1 MQLWS
6 ACLQFYLLHSSAY
19 YFQGMSQQIRADIR
33 RVHDATVRQN
43 VQLKRP
49 VRITITKSPVF
60 INYRLYGVGV
70 SY

>member
-6 ACLQFYLLHSSAY
+6 ACLQFYLLNSIAY

-49 VRITITKSPVF
+49 VRITITKSPVL